1 MFQPAIF
8 RIEDIETMHQ
18 LMLDHPFATLISS
31 QNGHINADHLPLVL
45 HPELSEK
52 GVIRAHIA
60 KGNSLW
66 LERDNSMEALAIFHG
81 PQAYISPNWYPSKKQ
96 HGKAVPTWNY
106 AVVHAHGTLT
116 FKTEDDWLLEHLVE
130 ISKRQEDDREDSW
143 EVSDA
148 PQNYLAKQFKGIVGV
163 EIEITQLVG
172 KWKVSQNKD
181 KLDRAGVQEG
191 LKLEDT
197 EGAFLIS
204 DMVQQFSK

>member
-1 MFQPAIF
+1 M
-8 RIEDIETMHQ
+8 
-18 LMLDHPFATLISS
+18 
-31 QNGHINADHLPLVL
+31 
-45 HPELSEK
+45 
-52 GVIRAHIA
+52 
-60 KGNSLW
+60 
-66 LERDNSMEALAIFHG
+66 
-81 PQAYISPNWYPSKKQ
+81 
-96 HGKAVPTWNY
+96 
-106 AVVHAHGTLT
+106 
-116 FKTEDDWLLEHLVE
+116 LEHLVE

>member
-81 PQAYISPNWYPSKKQ
+81 LKLISLLI
-96 HGKAVPTWNY
+96 
-106 AVVHAHGTLT
+106 GTLL
-116 FKTEDDWLLEHLVE
+116 KSNMQGCSHLELCCCSCPWH
-130 ISKRQEDDREDSW
+130 
-143 EVSDA
+143 A
-148 PQNYLAKQFKGIVGV
+148 YF
-163 EIEITQLVG
+163 
-172 KWKVSQNKD
+172 
-181 KLDRAGVQEG
+181 
-191 LKLEDT
+191 
-197 EGAFLIS
+197 
-204 DMVQQFSK
+204 